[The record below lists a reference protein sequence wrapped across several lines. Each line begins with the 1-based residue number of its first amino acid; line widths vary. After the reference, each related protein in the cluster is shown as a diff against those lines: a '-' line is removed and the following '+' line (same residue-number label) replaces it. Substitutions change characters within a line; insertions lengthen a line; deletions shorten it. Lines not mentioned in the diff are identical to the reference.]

1 MRFFALLAFVAACA
15 ASPIAS
21 EAALKPYVKPKSS
34 DSRGPC
40 PLLNTL
46 ANHGYLLVHTF
57 SPHNGRNISVQDIGD
72 AIFDATNWHTDFGI
86 LPATFAFQGL
96 GLSSIKLSDL
106 NNPKGGEHPASLT
119 RKDASSGDSNTID
132 ATRVAQ
138 LLADSKTD
146 YLTVESLAKTRNRL
160 DTTSSPLPTAREISI
175 GQGEGALLMLL
186 MRDTYVRSS
195 NISTIRAP
203 KDRTKVWLLEERF
216 PTAQGW
222 QPAKETVQ
230 LSDTAP
236 ISTAIVDSQAV
247 QRGTS

>member
-1 MRFFALLAFVAACA
+1 MQFLSLLAFIAACA
-15 ASPIAS
+15 ASPITS
-21 EAALKPYVKPKSS
+21 QAALKPYVKPKSS

-46 ANHGYLLVHTF
+46 ANHGYL
-57 SPHNGRNISVQDIGD
+57 PHDGRNITVQDIGN
-72 AIFDATNWHTDFGI
+72 AIFDSTNWHSDFGT
-86 LPATFAFQGL
+86 LPAKFAFQGL

-132 ATRVAQ
+132 TTRVAQ
-138 LLADSKTD
+138 FLADSKPNF
-146 YLTVESLAKTRNRL
+146 LTVESLAKTRNRL
-160 DTTSSPLPTAREISI
+160 DTTSNPLPTTQEISV
-175 GQGEGALLMLL
+175 GQGEGALLLLL
-186 MRDTYVRSS
+186 MRDTYVRTD

-203 KDRTKVWLLEERF
+203 KDRTRVWLLEERF

-222 QPAKETVQ
+222 QPAKETVL

-236 ISTAIVDSQAV
+236 ISAAIVDSQAV
-247 QRGTS
+247 QRGSS